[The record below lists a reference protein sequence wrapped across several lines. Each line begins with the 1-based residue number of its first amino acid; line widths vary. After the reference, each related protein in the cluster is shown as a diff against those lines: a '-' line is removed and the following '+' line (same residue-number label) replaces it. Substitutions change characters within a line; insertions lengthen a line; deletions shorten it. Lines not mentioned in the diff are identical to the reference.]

1 MSKSLIIENLKKM
14 AIELSQQYEGN
25 IQIQLDVNRANR
37 ICKIKITESVG

>member
-1 MSKSLIIENLKKM
+1 MSKGWIIENMKKI

-37 ICKIKITESVG
+37 ICKIKITESMG